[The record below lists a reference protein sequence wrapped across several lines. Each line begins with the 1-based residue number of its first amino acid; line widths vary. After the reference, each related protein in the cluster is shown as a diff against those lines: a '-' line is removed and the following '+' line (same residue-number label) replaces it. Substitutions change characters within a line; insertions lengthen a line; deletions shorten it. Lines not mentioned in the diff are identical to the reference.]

1 MDKCYTNP
9 GGSAVSLPEN
19 AGDAGSIP
27 RLGRSPGERK
37 SSLIAQSIKNL
48 PAI

>member
-9 GGSAVSLPEN
+9 GGSVVILPVN

-27 RLGRSPGERK
+27 RLGRFPGERK
-37 SSLIAQSIKNL
+37 ASLIAQSVNNL